1 MTFSSPSD
9 SRLAARAV
17 KENWPMPPEQ
27 RAAAI
32 EHLRQ
37 VVDDPTTRPQLM
49 RIAKTALATVEQT
62 HSPV

>member
-9 SRLAARAV
+9 SRLAARALR
-17 KENWPMPPEQ
+17 EGWPLEPAD

-37 VVDDPTTRPQLM
+37 VVADPKTRPQLKS
-49 RIAKTALATVEQT
+49 IATNALATV
-62 HSPV
+62 SPPEPPA